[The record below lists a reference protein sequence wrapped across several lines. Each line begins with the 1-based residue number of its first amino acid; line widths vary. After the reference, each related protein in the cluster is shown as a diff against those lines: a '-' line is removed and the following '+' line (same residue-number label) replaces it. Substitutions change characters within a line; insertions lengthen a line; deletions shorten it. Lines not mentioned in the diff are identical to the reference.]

1 MPEETELT
9 ELNVGTAVRGVQPGR
24 FAGSAYEVM
33 RECAGKIL
41 RGGVITNSN
50 RKTKRSQPSLKAMQT
65 LLLCA
70 FVFAFLGASD
80 PATRFNE
87 IGHQMMCICGC
98 NQILLECN
106 YIGCPDSD
114 GMRNELMAAVSRG
127 DSDSLVEQSFVQK
140 YGPTVLAAPT
150 AKGFDRVAYIIP
162 FAALFFGFG
171 LVVLVIRAW
180 KNRPAPALADGLRPV
195 RGAELEQFRDQAG
208 KDTDL

>member
-1 MPEETELT
+1 MEAMTNSKPKTKLASYRRAT
-9 ELNVGTAVRGVQPGR
+9 QIILLCTAVLALVG
-24 FAGSAYEVM
+24 AG
-33 RECAGKIL
+33 
-41 RGGVITNSN
+41 
-50 RKTKRSQPSLKAMQT
+50 
-65 LLLCA
+65 
-70 FVFAFLGASD
+70 D

-106 YIGCPDSD
+106 HVGCPASD
-114 GMRNELMAAVSRG
+114 GMRNELQAAVSRG

-150 AKGFDRVAYIIP
+150 AKGFDRAAYIIP

-171 LVVLVIRAW
+171 LVVLVILAW

-195 RGAELEQFRDQAG
+195 HGAELEQFRDQAR
-208 KDTDL
+208 KETDL

>member
-1 MPEETELT
+1 MWGLPPA
-9 ELNVGTAVRGVQPGR
+9 AVRRARPGR
-24 FAGSAYEVM
+24 FAGGTYEVM
-33 RECAGKIL
+33 PEGTVKIL
-41 RGGVITNSN
+41 RECVMTNSN

-80 PATRFNE
+80 SATRFNE

-106 YIGCPDSD
+106 HVGCPDSD
-114 GMRNELMAAVSRG
+114 GMRNELMASLARG
-127 DSDSLVEQSFVQK
+127 DSDSLVEQGFVQK

-150 AKGFDRVAYIIP
+150 TRGFDRAAYIMP
-162 FAALFFGFG
+162 FAALILGFG
-171 LVVLVIRAW
+171 LIVLVIRAW

-195 RGAELEQFRDQAG
+195 RGAELEQFRDQARQE
-208 KDTDL
+208 TDL

>member
-1 MPEETELT
+1 MT
-9 ELNVGTAVRGVQPGR
+9 
-24 FAGSAYEVM
+24 
-33 RECAGKIL
+33 K
-41 RGGVITNSN
+41 SN
-50 RKTKRSQPSLKAMQT
+50 MKTKLARPGAPFLAYFARSGSLRRKAAQA

-70 FVFAFLGASD
+70 AILACVGAGD
-80 PATRFNE
+80 PASRFTE

-106 YIGCPDSD
+106 HVGCPASD

-150 AKGFDRVAYIIP
+150 AKGFDRAAYIIP

-171 LVVLVIRAW
+171 LVVLVVRAW
-180 KNRPAPALADGLRPV
+180 KNRPTPALADGLRPI

-208 KDTDL
+208 KETDL

>member
-1 MPEETELT
+1 MP
-9 ELNVGTAVRGVQPGR
+9 R
-24 FAGSAYEVM
+24 FLYPRSNLGAPLLSSFARSG
-33 RECAGKIL
+33 L
-41 RGGVITNSN
+41 RS
-50 RKTKRSQPSLKAMQT
+50 RKAAQT

-70 FVFAFLGASD
+70 AIFALLGAGD
-80 PATRFNE
+80 PATRFTE

-106 YIGCPDSD
+106 HVGCPASD

-162 FAALFFGFG
+162 P
-171 LVVLVIRAW
+171 VVLILGATLIVFVIRSW
-180 KNRPAPALADGLRPV
+180 KNRPAPALADGLLPL

>member
-1 MPEETELT
+1 MPSF
-9 ELNVGTAVRGVQPGR
+9 LNLLSNLGAPHLASFARCGR
-24 FAGSAYEVM
+24 LRRKAAGIV
-33 RECAGKIL
+33 
-41 RGGVITNSN
+41 
-50 RKTKRSQPSLKAMQT
+50 
-65 LLLCA
+65 LLVLA
-70 FVFAFLGASD
+70 VFALLGAGD

-106 YIGCPDSD
+106 HVGCPASD

-162 FAALFFGFG
+162 FVVLILGFG
-171 LVVLVIRAW
+171 LIMLVIRSW
-180 KNRPAPALADGLRPV
+180 KNRPAPALADGLLPL
-195 RGAELEQFRDQAG
+195 RGAELEQFRDQAR
-208 KDTDL
+208 KETDL